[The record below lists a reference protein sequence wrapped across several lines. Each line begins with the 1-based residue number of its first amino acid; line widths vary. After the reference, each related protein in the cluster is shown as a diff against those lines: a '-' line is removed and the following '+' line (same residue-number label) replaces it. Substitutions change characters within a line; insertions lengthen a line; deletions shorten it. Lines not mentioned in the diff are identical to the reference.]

1 MIPLQVDTAAMLAAA
16 DAFHQLYTRAERT
29 LEAARKQ
36 MNSCQW
42 DSPAGEQ
49 LKQAYLAYQNQYS
62 QRYLQLMHNYE
73 LFLRNTAAPGY
84 DQQEQANVTLANLVG
99 DNLDISASRTGFT
112 LLDQAARN
120 VQKTTNSLA
129 DQLK

>member
-42 DSPAGEQ
+42 DSPAG
-49 LKQAYLAYQNQYS
+49 
-62 QRYLQLMHNYE
+62 
-73 LFLRNTAAPGY
+73 